1 MSILENNVHNEPMLV
16 DGFGVGYTKRNQR
29 TFKIVVIVF
38 AKLEEPGLEIRRI
51 KSSMESSVPV
61 SSSLAEYLRTPSSPA
76 GTDSNLT
83 DRSIVPGDLVADEL
97 FVV

>member
-1 MSILENNVHNEPMLV
+1 LGLDVQNDETSC
-16 DGFGVGYTKRNQR
+16 KC

-38 AKLEEPGLEIRRI
+38 AKLEEPGFEIRRI